1 MPIIAKGNSGKFEPC
16 PPGMQQ
22 AVCCD
27 VVDLG
32 LMETQWGQKHKID
45 IVWQSD
51 EKMKDGR
58 PYLVKKRYTL
68 SLNERANLRHD
79 LESWRHKPFT
89 ENEAQGFDVERLIG
103 VNALLNVV
111 HKAGSKGSVVFANVM
126 NVTPVMKGM
135 PTLTVSPEYVRVC
148 NRDTEPEPDEQRP
161 PDDID
166 DAMPSRDDNWT
177 PF

>member
-16 PPGMQQ
+16 PAGMQQ

-32 LMETQWGQKHKID
+32 LLETQWGQKHKID

-51 EKMKDGR
+51 EKMADGR
-58 PYLVKKRYTL
+58 PFLVKKRYTL

-79 LESWRHKPFT
+79 LESWRNKPFT
-89 ENEAQGFDVERLIG
+89 EAEAEGFDVERLIG
-103 VNALLNVV
+103 ANALLNVV
-111 HKAGSKGSVVFANVM
+111 HKTGSKGGVFANVM
-126 NVTPVMKGM
+126 NVTPIMKGM
-135 PTLTVSPEYVRVC
+135 PKLTPTEDYVRVC
-148 NRDTEPEPDEQRP
+148 DRDTTPEPGEQHEP
-161 PDDID
+161 ADID
-166 DAMPSRDDNWT
+166 DDSI